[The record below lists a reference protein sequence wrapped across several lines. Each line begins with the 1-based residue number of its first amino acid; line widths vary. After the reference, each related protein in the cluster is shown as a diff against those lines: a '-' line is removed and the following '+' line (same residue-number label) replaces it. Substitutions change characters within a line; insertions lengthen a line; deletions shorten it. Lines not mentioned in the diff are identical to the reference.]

1 MTTLVACNVTSMSVL
16 VHLHPTSL
24 TVPQNIFSYTVVRDI
39 EISTKRSLWGYRGD
53 DWVSFLKIT
62 LTDQRSLPKV
72 RDMSSFDVGNCFC
85 LTPSPSDSSRLFE
98 RGECRFD
105 GFFETEVST
114 FESNIAYTLRFMI
127 DTRVCLFLILSDTS
141 YSSKP

>member
-1 MTTLVACNVTSMSVL
+1 MMTLVACNVTSMSVL

-53 DWVSFLKIT
+53 DWVSFIKLT

-72 RDMSSFDVGNCFC
+72 RDMSYFD
-85 LTPSPSDSSRLFE
+85 R
-98 RGECRFD
+98 
-105 GFFETEVST
+105 
-114 FESNIAYTLRFMI
+114 
-127 DTRVCLFLILSDTS
+127 
-141 YSSKP
+141 